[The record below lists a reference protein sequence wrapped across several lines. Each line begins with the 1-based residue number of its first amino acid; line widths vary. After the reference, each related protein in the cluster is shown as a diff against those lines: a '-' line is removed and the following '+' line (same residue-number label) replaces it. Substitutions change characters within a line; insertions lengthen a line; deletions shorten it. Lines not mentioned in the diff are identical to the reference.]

1 MDSLLKDAIADA
13 KTVRETALE
22 NAKLALTE
30 AFTPTLQSMLSQK
43 LREEDDEMDMDMDDK
58 DEDEEAEEAPAMD
71 AEAGDEDHMPGHDAD
86 EGHGEDHDEGEEED
100 ERMMAKEEEGEEE
113 DERMSEEEGDDEDE
127 GMREED
133 DLDLEAII
141 RELEEEA
148 GEDED
153 ERDDMKEEED
163 ADEDKEEMDE
173 QSDSSGIGKGDNKV
187 DQADGD
193 DYEKAETEK
202 SSKAP
207 GAEIEDHQK
216 VDDLKDHIE
225 LDLDSI
231 IREIEGLDEEED
243 NDEGEE
249 MKENEELE
257 EVKKSLEE
265 HREVIVHLREKINEV
280 NLLNAKLLYTNKL
293 FRNHNLNDG
302 QKLKVVETF
311 DRATN
316 IREVKLVFTTLAESF
331 DGVRV
336 TTKKRSVNESVASKA
351 VASTKPKQ
359 EIVEESNDVAD
370 RFKQLAGLIK

>member
-43 LREEDDEMDMDMDDK
+43 LREDDDELEDMEMDNAD
-58 DEDEEAEEAPAMD
+58 DEEAEEAPAMD
-71 AEAGDEDHMPGHDAD
+71 ADAAEEEMEPADDAAD
-86 EGHGEDHDEGEEED
+86 EEHGEDHDEDEAEEEGM
-100 ERMMAKEEEGEEE
+100 REEEGEEE
-113 DERMSEEEGDDEDE
+113 DEMREEEGEDED
-127 GMREED
+127 D

-148 GEDED
+148 GDDED
-153 ERDDMKEEED
+153 EGEREMEESED

-173 QSDSSGIGKGDNKV
+173 QSDSSGLGKGDNKV
-187 DQADGD
+187 DQASGD

-207 GAEIEDHQK
+207 GAEGEDNK
-216 VDDLKDHIE
+216 VDDLKDHVE

-231 IREIEGLDEEED
+231 IREIEGLDEEEK
-243 NDEGEE
+243 EE
-249 MKENEELE
+249 EEVEENNELE
-257 EVKKSLEE
+257 EVKNDLKE
-265 HREVIVHLREKINEV
+265 HRDVIKYLREKLNEV

-293 FRNHNLNDG
+293 FRNHNLNDN

-311 DRATN
+311 DRAAN
-316 IREVKLVFTTLAESF
+316 LREVKLVFTTLAESF
-331 DGVRV
+331 DGVRNV
-336 TTKKRSVNESVASKA
+336 RKRSVNESVASKA

>member
-43 LREEDDEMDMDMDDK
+43 LREEDDELDMDMDDK
-58 DEDEEAEEAPAMD
+58 EEDEEAEEAPAMD

-86 EGHGEDHDEGEEED
+86 EGHGEDHDE
-100 ERMMAKEEEGEEE
+100 EEGEEE
-113 DERMSEEEGDDEDE
+113 EEGMREEEGDDEDE
-127 GMREED
+127 RMAEEEGDDEDEDD

-173 QSDSSGIGKGDNKV
+173 QSDSSGIGKSDNKV
-187 DQADGD
+187 DQASGD

-207 GAEIEDHQK
+207 GAENADDKK